1 MVRPLRLEYP
11 GAWWHVHSRG
21 VDREDIFLGDQDR
34 RRFLRL
40 LAVAIPHFRWRLHA
54 YVLMANHYHL
64 LVETVEP
71 TLSRCMKKIGGDY
84 ATWFNKRH
92 HRVGHLFQARFRAHL
107 IDSDEYLLTVARY
120 IVLNP
125 VRAHIVDDAL
135 EWPWSSA
142 RATAGCAV
150 VPSWLTTDAILGRF
164 HPHDSVAARRL
175 YRAFIHDADNAKSP
189 WRNLIGQMYLGG
201 AKFIDRI
208 QQRVDEHVRS
218 NEHPRAQKI
227 VRCATISDV
236 QHALEEVTGEAP
248 TKTAS
253 RSVRL
258 AYASLAH
265 SEALLPLREIGA
277 SLGIG
282 AAGAWRVIHKARK
295 LEQSDRGFVE
305 LLDRLRLTITKSK
318 VKT

>member
-11 GAWWHVHSRG
+11 GAWWHVLSRG

-54 YVLMANHYHL
+54 YVLMSNHYHL

-84 ATWFNKRH
+84 AMWFNKRH

-150 VPSWLTTDAILGRF
+150 VPPWLTTGAILGRF
-164 HPHDSVAARRL
+164 HSHDAAAARRR
-175 YRAFIHDADNAKSP
+175 YRAFIHDADSAKSP
-189 WRNLIGQMYLGG
+189 WRNLVGQMYLGG
-201 AKFIDRI
+201 EKFIDRV
-208 QQRVDEHVRS
+208 QQRIDEHVRS
-218 NEHPRAQKI
+218 NEHQRAQRI
-227 VRCATISDV
+227 VRCSTIDDV
-236 QHALEEVTGEAP
+236 RHALEQITGEAP

-282 AAGAWRVIHKARK
+282 AAGAWRVIHKAQK
-295 LEQSDRGFVE
+295 LEQSDRTFVE